1 MESNEPALNRMP
13 VSPEPAALRCPRCGR
28 PMQPGQ
34 VFAGAAGL
42 SGAAVCEGCG
52 ALLDLEPVG
61 AAAEAAAPAVYEEKA
76 VSCAPMDVD
85 RIARAE
91 AVDGWALHDTT
102 VDDRAP
108 DRIVAH
114 FRRPLR
120 VRAMPAPA
128 AEAAAPAP
136 SRPIGRAARAPETAR
151 SAPRTA
157 PATPAPAPEAPAP
170 QAAQPTQEL
179 RLLFAVV
186 WIIGVIALTRLMGA
200 PGFFIGMFV
209 LPGILRGFLGVPKER
224 RERRR

>member
-85 RIARAE
+85 RVARAE

-120 VRAMPAPA
+120 VRAQPPPAV
-128 AEAAAPAP
+128 EAAAPAP
-136 SRPIGRAARAPETAR
+136 SKATGRAARAPAPAR
-151 SAPRTA
+151 SAPATT
-157 PATPAPAPEAPAP
+157 TPAPEVSAPP
-170 QAAQPTQEL
+170 AAQPTQEL

>member
-1 MESNEPALNRMP
+1 MMGSTMESNEPALNRMP

-85 RIARAE
+85 RVARAE

-120 VRAMPAPA
+120 VRAQPAGGGGCRA
-128 AEAAAPAP
+128 
-136 SRPIGRAARAPETAR
+136 RPVQSHRPRGTRPGASPIRARDHHPCARGIGATGRAAHSR
-151 SAPRTA
+151 SCGCCSPWCGSSASSR
-157 PATPAPAPEAPAP
+157 
-170 QAAQPTQEL
+170 
-179 RLLFAVV
+179 
-186 WIIGVIALTRLMGA
+186 
-200 PGFFIGMFV
+200 
-209 LPGILRGFLGVPKER
+209 
-224 RERRR
+224 